1 MLFDE
6 YFGQSAKK
14 IAAESNIID
23 LADHVTRAWHGAYHD
38 LESLCAIIESGEIKL
53 YYLNE
58 LQKTFF
64 KNDFSKFKPE
74 IEYLCTYFKIQSKK
88 ARIEQRMYTFF
99 RLCKK

>member
-14 IAAESNIID
+14 IAEKAEKDSID
-23 LADHVTRAWHGAYHD
+23 LADHVTRAWQGAHD
-38 LESLCAIIESGEIKL
+38 DLKSLCAIIESGEIKL

-64 KNDFSKFKPE
+64 KNDFGKFKLE
-74 IEYLCTYFKIQSKK
+74 IEYLCGYFKIPSKK
-88 ARIEQRMYTFF
+88 ARIEQRM
-99 RLCKK
+99 